1 MALGESA
8 APTQF
13 RRYRSRAATLV
24 RSPDEIRAL
33 AARATRKLAGSGGE
47 RVRAVAGEL
56 GALIALLKAY
66 ASGRYRRVS
75 YRTLVAIAA
84 AVLYFVVPL
93 DAVPDFILALG
104 FLDDAAVIGY
114 VARLVHRDLEE
125 FARWQREQDAG
136 SA

>member
-1 MALGESA
+1 MVLGESVLPA
-8 APTQF
+8 QF
-13 RRYRSRAATLV
+13 RRYRSRAAALV
-24 RSPDEIRAL
+24 RSPEEIRAL
-33 AARATRKLAGSGGE
+33 AARATSKVAGSGGD

-66 ASGRYRRVS
+66 ASGRYRPVS
-75 YRTLVAIAA
+75 YRSLVAMAA
-84 AVLYFVVPL
+84 ALLYFVVPL

-114 VARLVHRDLEE
+114 VARLVRRDLDD
-125 FARWQREQDAG
+125 FARWQRQQDAG